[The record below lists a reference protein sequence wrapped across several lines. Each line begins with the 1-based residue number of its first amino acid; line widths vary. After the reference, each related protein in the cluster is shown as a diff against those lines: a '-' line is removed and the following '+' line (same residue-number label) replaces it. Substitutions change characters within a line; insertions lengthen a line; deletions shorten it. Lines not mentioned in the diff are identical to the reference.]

1 MRLCSYSSIQYTLIS
16 SVKKRWKSL
25 CLIGFEFHTVIDIF
39 MMMTARSLVEVEV
52 EVEVRLFQ
60 QEWPRANRKSG
71 RELIGKVA
79 EFE

>member
-1 MRLCSYSSIQYTLIS
+1 
-16 SVKKRWKSL
+16 
-25 CLIGFEFHTVIDIF
+25 